1 MSRQTGSRMTDALL
15 LQSIAKQFSD
25 KGKIWKREIE
35 NVKLLSAELNRCT
48 IQQLAKA
55 WVNKAL
61 GDD

>member
-1 MSRQTGSRMTDALL
+1 MTDALL

-61 GDD
+61 GDDR